1 MSIYLL
7 MGTSTSVNLVNP
19 YYITIHDMEM
29 IIWENMVVRKK
40 RIKSVTKKRNTVVR
54 R

>member
-1 MSIYLL
+1 MSIYSL

-19 YYITIHDMEM
+19 YYITIHDMGM
-29 IIWENMVVRKK
+29 IIWGNIVVRKK
-40 RIKSVTKKRNTVVR
+40 RIKSGAKKRNTVVR